1 MFRPFESFNRFIQ
14 FKPLKMKTSRA
25 LELNLIGPRHLT
37 GAERRIAL
45 TGRRVFPSI
54 PVRRRLSIFVEAFER
69 YRRFWRK
76 IFNEVEGMACSR
88 RTVQFRLFVWT
99 ILPAVAFGAVFPD
112 VTVAQAQKIRIAY
125 SSRSN
130 TVTPLYVAADKGLFR
145 DEGLEVELIQVSPRL
160 GAMAVM
166 NGDVAF
172 TTSFTSTFRAILQGL
187 PLKLVLVALKKG
199 VYYLVTRPEIK
210 NVQELK
216 GKKLGIATIRG
227 TDSIVAEELL
237 RSKGFNP
244 NQLQQIVIGDT
255 ALRAQALMTGVVQA
269 VSLSPPHD
277 LLLKNLGYNILAGP
291 PEVGLPASGL
301 FTSNRLLK
309 ENPQVVNRSLRAV
322 LRANRFIA
330 ANRQETIA
338 VMSKWLAQTQE
349 VAGQSYDVEL
359 KALTKD
365 GQMTDAELESLIDRL
380 GEKKAALDGVRDF
393 NPIRQA
399 IKELDT
405 KQ

>member
-1 MFRPFESFNRFIQ
+1 MRRFI
-14 FKPLKMKTSRA
+14 LAVLSMV
-25 LELNLIGPRHLT
+25 LIGS
-37 GAERRIAL
+37 
-45 TGRRVFPSI
+45 V
-54 PVRRRLSIFVEAFER
+54 
-69 YRRFWRK
+69 
-76 IFNEVEGMACSR
+76 
-88 RTVQFRLFVWT
+88 
-99 ILPAVAFGAVFPD
+99 LPNVVD
-112 VTVAQAQKIRIAY
+112 AQGQKIRIAY

-130 TVTPLYVAADKGLFR
+130 TTTPLYVAADKGFFR
-145 DEGLEVELIQVSPRL
+145 EEGLEVELIQVSPRL

-187 PLKLVLVALKKG
+187 PLKLVMVALKKG
-199 VYYLVTRPEIK
+199 IYYLVTRPEIK
-210 NVQELK
+210 NIQELK

-244 NQLQQIVIGDT
+244 ALLQQIVIGDT
-255 ALRAQALMTGVVQA
+255 RLRAQALMTGVVQA

-277 LLLKNLGYNILAGP
+277 LLLKNMGYNVLAGP

-301 FTSNRLLK
+301 FTSNRLLQ
-309 ENPQVVNRSLRAV
+309 ENPQAVNRALRAV
-322 LRANRFIA
+322 VKANRFIA
-330 ANRQETIA
+330 ENRQETIA
-338 VMSKWLAQTQE
+338 VMLKWLPQTQE

-359 KALTKD
+359 KALAKD
-365 GQMTDAELESLIDRL
+365 GQMTDAEIDSLIDRL
-380 GEKKAALDGVRDF
+380 AEKKRPLDEVRDF

-399 IKELDT
+399 IRELDR

>member
-1 MFRPFESFNRFIQ
+1 
-14 FKPLKMKTSRA
+14 
-25 LELNLIGPRHLT
+25 
-37 GAERRIAL
+37 
-45 TGRRVFPSI
+45 
-54 PVRRRLSIFVEAFER
+54 
-69 YRRFWRK
+69 
-76 IFNEVEGMACSR
+76 MACSR

-172 TTSFTSTFRAILQGL
+172 TTSFTSTFRAILQGV

-244 NQLQQIVIGDT
+244 AQLQQIVIGDT

-380 GEKKAALDGVRDF
+380 GEKKAALGEVRDF